1 MSRRCL
7 IKTHLEPWEVSLLE
21 DNALTFDR
29 RAREWVPCLRDQL
42 LIRLLFRTGCRVSEA
57 LGLSVEDLDLEQG
70 IIKIIRE
77 KERLRLFHACGRRLS
92 RSDIFCAGCGQKV
105 TEVEK
110 RLQESR
116 RQRILP
122 LDKGTLAMLRE
133 FIDGGGPIMKDG
145 RQLLFPIGRNQARHM
160 IVLAAKRAGLGPLTN
175 PETGR
180 EHQVS
185 PHRLRDAFG
194 TMAMQMDDS
203 GEGQRL
209 LQEQLGHTSFNT
221 TAKYR
226 KVGSKEQ
233 RDWYERLWKD
243 AKP

>member
-1 MSRRCL
+1 M
-7 IKTHLEPWEVSLLE
+7 KTFLEPWEVALLE
-21 DNALTFDR
+21 ENAVTYDR
-29 RAREWVPCLRDQL
+29 RANEWVPCLRDQL

-57 LGLSVEDLDLEQG
+57 LGVGVDDMDLEQG
-70 IIKIIRE
+70 ILKIVRE

-92 RSDIFCAGCGQKV
+92 RSDLFCSGCGQKV

-110 RLQESR
+110 RLQETR
-116 RQRILP
+116 KQRLIP
-122 LDKGTLAMLRE
+122 LDKGTRVMLKD
-133 FIDGGGPIMKDG
+133 FIDRGGPVPKDG

-160 IVLAAKRAGLGPLTN
+160 IVLAAKRAGLGTLTN

-209 LQEQLGHTSFNT
+209 LQEHLGHAHFNT

-226 KVGSKEQ
+226 KIGTKEQ

-243 AKP
+243 KKTDEP